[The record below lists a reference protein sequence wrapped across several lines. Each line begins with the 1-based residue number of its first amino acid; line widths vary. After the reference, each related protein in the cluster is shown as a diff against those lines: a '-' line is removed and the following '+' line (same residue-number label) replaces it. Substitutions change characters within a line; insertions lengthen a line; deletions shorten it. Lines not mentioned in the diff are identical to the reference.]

1 MRRWGIAAVVG
12 VPVVALGWWGWVAA
26 GAREVEVRVFQFRP
40 GRVDV
45 GTDGSITWV
54 NRDDIGHT
62 VTSGAPGDGDGRF
75 DAVLDGR
82 SATATVRFAEPGV
95 YPYFCRRH
103 PAMRGEIRVQ

>member
-1 MRRWGIAAVVG
+1 MRRWGIAGVVG
-12 VPVVALGWWGWVAA
+12 AQMVALGWWGWVAA
-26 GAREVEVRVFQFRP
+26 GASDVEVRVFQFRP
-40 GRVDV
+40 GRADV
-45 GTDGSITWV
+45 GAGGSITWV

-62 VTSGAPGDGDGRF
+62 VTSGEPGEGDGRF

-82 SATATVRFAEPGV
+82 SAAATVRFAEPGV